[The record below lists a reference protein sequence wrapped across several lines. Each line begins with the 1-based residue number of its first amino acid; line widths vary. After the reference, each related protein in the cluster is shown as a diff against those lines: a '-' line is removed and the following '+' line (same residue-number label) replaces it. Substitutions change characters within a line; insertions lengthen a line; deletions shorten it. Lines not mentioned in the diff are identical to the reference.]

1 MRLIAFVLLAMLW
14 VIDGAQAAE
23 LPPTLCHGAPSP
35 QAPRFIVSAILRKDS
50 QDISIKLVHAV
61 ETATN
66 ADAALGIFT
75 RRVLDDYPGYSLLN
89 TLVSRLAPN
98 CSEILA

>member
-1 MRLIAFVLLAMLW
+1 MRLIASVLLATLLA
-14 VIDGAQAAE
+14 ISSAQAAE
-23 LPPTLCHGAPSP
+23 PGPTLCHGAPSP
-35 QAPRFIVSAILRKDS
+35 QAPRFMVSAILRKDS

-61 ETATN
+61 ETATT
-66 ADAALGIFT
+66 ADAALGVFT

-89 TLVSRLAPN
+89 TLVSRLQPT